1 MNVLVTLNSLI
12 LGGCQLNAVDLAIA
26 AEPHGVR
33 SVIVGF
39 RSTLPESGPSML
51 DAADERGVQLT
62 ILDTVTQTTSAP
74 ALARL
79 ADDHAI
85 DVVHG
90 YGGWD
95 LRAPFQGPCRWGRR
109 PLVQTVYEMYVP
121 SQVYPHQP
129 LIVGTGYLV
138 DEQRDRPGSVDLISP
153 PVDLVADSPDH
164 DATEFL
170 TTFELEPSRCRVV
183 IVSRLDEAMKE
194 LGIRQAI
201 EAMALVD
208 REHVDLVIV
217 GTGDAEARLKSAGAQ
232 VNQKLGRRAVTFCG
246 SMHDPRGAYA
256 AADVV
261 IGMGSSAARAL
272 AFGKPLIVCGEQGW
286 YRTFTRET
294 SPLLYRNSFWS
305 DQTEPDPVEQ
315 LAQHIRAL
323 VDDPETRRDLGEYGR
338 EFAVDHFGLDA
349 MAERLVGVYTRALA
363 GHRRRSWFLD
373 LPVEVRPGISW
384 LKRRWDGATGR
395 RAR

>member
-26 AEPHGVR
+26 AEPHDVR

-39 RSTLPESGPSML
+39 RSTLPDSGPSML
-51 DAADERGVQLT
+51 DAADERGVHLT
-62 ILDTVTQTTSAP
+62 ILDTVAQTTSAP

-79 ADDHAI
+79 ADDHDI
-85 DVVHG
+85 DIVHG

-95 LRAPFQGPCRWGRR
+95 LRVPFQGPCRWGRR

-138 DEQRDRPGSVDLISP
+138 DEQRARPGTVDLISP
-153 PVDLVADSPDH
+153 PVDLVADAPDH
-164 DATEFL
+164 DATEFMN
-170 TTFELEPSRCRVV
+170 TFGLDPSRCRVV

-194 LGIRQAI
+194 LGIRQTI

-217 GTGDAEARLKSAGAQ
+217 GTGDAEARLHAVADR
-232 VNQKLGRRAVTFCG
+232 VNQELGRSAVTFCG

-256 AADVV
+256 AADIV
-261 IGMGSSAARAL
+261 IGMGSSAAPRLRSASRSSSAASRVGIGPSL
-272 AFGKPLIVCGEQGW
+272 G
-286 YRTFTRET
+286 
-294 SPLLYRNSFWS
+294 
-305 DQTEPDPVEQ
+305 
-315 LAQHIRAL
+315 
-323 VDDPETRRDLGEYGR
+323 TRRRCCTGT
-338 EFAVDHFGLDA
+338 AS
-349 MAERLVGVYTRALA
+349 GVISPNPIRWSAS
-363 GHRRRSWFLD
+363 RRRSA
-373 LPVEVRPGISW
+373 RSSTIQ
-384 LKRRWDGATGR
+384 R
-395 RAR
+395 RAGSSASTAASSPRSTSGSMRWRSASSACTRGRWPVIAGGAGSSTFPSRCAPGSRG